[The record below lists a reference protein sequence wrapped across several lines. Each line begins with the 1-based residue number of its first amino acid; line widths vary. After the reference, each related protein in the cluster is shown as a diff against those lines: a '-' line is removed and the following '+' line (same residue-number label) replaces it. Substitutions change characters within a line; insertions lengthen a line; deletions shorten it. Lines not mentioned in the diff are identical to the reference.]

1 MLASDHWADNIA
13 RAYDMGLGGYLTKP
27 IRRSDLLQ
35 TISIAFDRSKGTQ
48 HTAGF
53 ASVAPTSSTELR
65 ALRILLAEDS
75 SDNQML
81 VRSYLKQNPYHLDIA
96 GHGAS
101 ALEQFKSGNYDLI
114 LMDMQ
119 MPTMDGVTATREIRR
134 LAPQSAVPIVAM
146 TANVMQ
152 EDRQRCFEA
161 GMNDFVSKPIDP
173 DELVAV
179 LLKWITPGQARH
191 RHESSRP
198 TVSAKD
204 LD

>member
-1 MLASDHWADNIA
+1 LWNVPGGTSLGCNPLHKEYDNEAGLAVDV
-13 RAYDMGLGGYLTKP
+13 
-27 IRRSDLLQ
+27 
-35 TISIAFDRSKGTQ
+35 
-48 HTAGF
+48 AGDG
-53 ASVAPTSSTELR
+53 EI
-65 ALRILLAEDS
+65 ALRMAQAGL
-75 SDNQML
+75 
-81 VRSYLKQNPYHLDIA
+81 YDI
-96 GHGAS
+96 
-101 ALEQFKSGNYDLI
+101 I

-119 MPTMDGVTATREIRR
+119 MPVMDGVTATREIRR

-146 TANVMQ
+146 TTNVMQ

-191 RHESSRP
+191 RHEPNRA
-198 TVSAKD
+198 TVPAKG

>member
-1 MLASDHWADNIA
+1 MLAFDHWADNIA

-101 ALEQFKSGNYDLI
+101 ALEQFKSGNYDLV

-119 MPTMDGVTATREIRR
+119 MPVMDGYEATHAIR
-134 LAPQSAVPIVAM
+134 AWE
-146 TANVMQ
+146 Q
-152 EDRQRCFEA
+152 EHDL
-161 GMNDFVSKPIDP
+161 SP
-173 DELVAV
+173 
-179 LLKWITPGQARH
+179 H
-191 RHESSRP
+191 R
-198 TVSAKD
+198 
-204 LD
+204 